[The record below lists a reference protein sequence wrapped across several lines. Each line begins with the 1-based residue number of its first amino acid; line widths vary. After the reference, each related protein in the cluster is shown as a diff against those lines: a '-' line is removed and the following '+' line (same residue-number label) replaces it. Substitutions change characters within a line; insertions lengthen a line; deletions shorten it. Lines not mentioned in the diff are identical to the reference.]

1 MQACGWPGADV
12 QGTGCT
18 ATCWI
23 FVRPHEAICLWSIV
37 HLRVQ
42 AALQESPTLEEA
54 LAQRMLAAVQVG
66 HLLLLVC
73 VPRHASCPASSSLH
87 TFLQF
92 LWAQLHLFRTLHSAR
107 QHPCAD
113 ALSLMMRDP
122 QAAQQQERF
131 AIFVEAPRCE
141 EQYVSLN
148 RRTQPYNR
156 LVRGCIQST
165 ILQ

>member
-42 AALQESPTLEEA
+42 AALQESPTLDEA

-73 VPRHASCPASSSLH
+73 AAACIVPCVVKFAYFSAIPLGSAAPISHLAFSSPTPL
-87 TFLQF
+87 
-92 LWAQLHLFRTLHSAR
+92 
-107 QHPCAD
+107 C
-113 ALSLMMRDP
+113 
-122 QAAQQQERF
+122 
-131 AIFVEAPRCE
+131 
-141 EQYVSLN
+141 
-148 RRTQPYNR
+148 
-156 LVRGCIQST
+156 
-165 ILQ
+165 